1 MSPLEQAGTV
11 QEAWQH
17 FSNIVG
23 GALPSMCDAT
33 SDADA
38 HDGVDDEEGDG
49 TFL

>member
-17 FSNIVG
+17 FCNIVG
-23 GALPSMCDAT
+23 GALPSTCDAT
-33 SDADA
+33 GAADA
-38 HDGVDDEEGDG
+38 HDGADDEGGDG